1 MFLPHCSSILIF
13 LLCALLAPVALS
25 MPEDRTQAIIIN
37 ADQALRDEKQGLTVY
52 SGNVQ
57 LDQGTLH
64 ISADRITIY
73 RIVEDGDKIVAEGK
87 PARMQQIP
95 NAGEELMHANAG
107 IIEYYKAEER
117 VLLKQDAE
125 IEQGGSIVTGQTIEY
140 FISEQLVKAKSD
152 EAQVDNRVHVVIPPN
167 PVKDEPLSDSEKI
180 EAASGNTD
188 SE

>member
-1 MFLPHCSSILIF
+1 MFLPRLSPTLTF
-13 LLCALLAPVALS
+13 LLCTLLAPAALS
-25 MPEDRTQAIIIN
+25 LPEDRTQAIVIN

-64 ISADRITIY
+64 IAADRITIY

-95 NAGEELMHANAG
+95 NVGEELMHAKAG
-107 IIEYYKAEER
+107 KIEYYKAEER
-117 VLLKQDAE
+117 VLLKQDAQ

-140 FISEQLVKAKSD
+140 FVSEQLVKAKSD
-152 EAQVDNRVHVVIPPN
+152 EAQVDNRVHVVIPPS
-167 PVKDEPLSDSEKI
+167 PAKDKPLSDDEQI
-180 EAASGNTD
+180 EAASGNTN

>member
-1 MFLPHCSSILIF
+1 MFLPRLSPTLTF
-13 LLCALLAPVALS
+13 LLCALLAPAALS
-25 MPEDRTQAIIIN
+25 LPEDRTQAIVIN

-64 ISADRITIY
+64 IAADRITIY

-95 NAGEELMHANAG
+95 NVGEELMHAKAG
-107 IIEYYKAEER
+107 KIEYYKAEER
-117 VLLKQDAE
+117 VLLKQDAQ

-140 FISEQLVKAKSD
+140 FVSEQLVKAKSD
-152 EAQVDNRVHVVIPPN
+152 EAQVDNRVHVVIPPS
-167 PVKDEPLSDSEKI
+167 PAKYKPLSDDEQI
-180 EAASGNTD
+180 EAASGNTN